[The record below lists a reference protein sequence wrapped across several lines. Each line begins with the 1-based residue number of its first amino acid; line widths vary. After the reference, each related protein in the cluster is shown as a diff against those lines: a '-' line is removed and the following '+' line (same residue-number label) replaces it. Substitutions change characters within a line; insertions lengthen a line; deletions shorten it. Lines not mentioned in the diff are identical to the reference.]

1 MKSSRENSFAWD
13 LLNSEQKIY
22 IRSCGDF
29 TLVPPDTEQFRTV
42 NFGEIFWPVSGRCA
56 FWLGNVKYILKPGE
70 VWYYPPGS
78 FHEYRPVTVFHYC
91 WLAIAGQNAGKLFDA
106 LGISP
111 GLNKAGTCPLQLFS
125 LLEHDFMPQNIY
137 NRISAMSTAFRIL
150 LHLSYPGL
158 SSLKSSSTMD
168 DVKTLIDTSY
178 SIPGLNASCIAA
190 KLGMHLSSFSRAFH
204 RRFKTTVTEYITGV
218 RLERASFMLKK
229 TTLPI
234 KEIAES
240 CGFSSANYFA
250 KVFLARYGTSP
261 QKYRAGGTHTS
272 RSSI

>member
-1 MKSSRENSFAWD
+1 MQSSRENSFAWD

-56 FWLGNVKYILKPGE
+56 FWQGKEKYILKPGE

-91 WLAIAGQNAGKLFDA
+91 WLAIAGKNAGKLFDA
-106 LGISP
+106 LGINP

-125 LLEHDFMPQNIY
+125 LLEHDCMPQNIY

-158 SSLKSSSTMD
+158 SGLKSSSTMD
-168 DVKTLIDTSY
+168 DVKMLIDTSY
-178 SIPGLNASCIAA
+178 NIPGLNASCIAA
-190 KLGMHLSSFSRAFH
+190 KLGMQLSSFSRAFH
-204 RRFKTTVTEYITGV
+204 KRFGTTVTEYITGV
-218 RLERASFMLKK
+218 RLKRAEFMLRK
-229 TTLPI
+229 TSLPV

-250 KVFLARYGTSP
+250 KVFQGRYGTSP
-261 QKYRAGGTHTS
+261 QQYRQKQSPGK
-272 RSSI
+272 